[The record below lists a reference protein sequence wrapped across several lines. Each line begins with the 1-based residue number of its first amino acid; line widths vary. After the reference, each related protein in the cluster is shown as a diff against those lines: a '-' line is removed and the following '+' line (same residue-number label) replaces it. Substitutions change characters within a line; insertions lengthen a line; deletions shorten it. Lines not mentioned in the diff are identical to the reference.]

1 MKKFVSFSKLLSRRI
16 LIVNIV
22 TISILA
28 LLVISFATVGLKNMT
43 RAYYQSGLFASHESI
58 EKRIGHVDSESL
70 YRHIKRIDVGFNDFN
85 PLFTDTNEKDD
96 KEVWAYNIV
105 IDSLGNYLY
114 HPDRQRI
121 GKGNFFDDIRQ
132 SPDAL
137 RQQLARG
144 LATAE
149 IGEQKITVDG
159 VSSYIFYFGMG
170 DAKWTNAIIVPRD
183 GLVFP
188 TVITGLILLT
198 IIILGLLAA
207 YWISRVTIRRA
218 TKPLQLLAKSADE
231 VAKGNFQSPL
241 PEVKR
246 NNEIGQLRDSFSNM
260 QHSLTEY
267 IEQLKTATAQQAAI
281 ESELTIAREIQFSLL
296 PQMPPRF
303 LDEPSGKAERG
314 GSDIYATM
322 TPAKAVGGD
331 LYDFFITPADESS
344 SNLHLPPSS
353 PKMFFCIGDVSGKGI
368 PAALFM
374 TQTMSL
380 FRAYSKDEDMPDRIV
395 SKMNHALSMN
405 NENCMFVTFFVG
417 ILDLSSGLLRYCN
430 AGHEPPIVVRS
441 KENGSNGEKEAQ
453 LLPVEP
459 CFPVGL
465 STDVSYVTQTV
476 VLEPQTTVFLYT
488 DGLNEAMDADDNQ
501 FGDDRI
507 LDEVNRAIQAGQ
519 LAPKALIER
528 MTQAVHDFVGDTE
541 QSDDLTML
549 VIQYHKHD

>member
-1 MKKFVSFSKLLSRRI
+1 M
-16 LIVNIV
+16 
-22 TISILA
+22 
-28 LLVISFATVGLKNMT
+28 
-43 RAYYQSGLFASHESI
+43 
-58 EKRIGHVDSESL
+58 
-70 YRHIKRIDVGFNDFN
+70 GFNDFN
-85 PLFTDTNEKDD
+85 PLFKDTNEKDN

-281 ESELTIAREIQFSLL
+281 ESELTIAREIQLSLL
-296 PQMPPRF
+296 PKP
-303 LDEPSGKAERG
+303 LT
-314 GSDIYATM
+314 SDLLPLSNIDLYATM

-331 LYDFFITPADESS
+331 LYDFFITSDS
-344 SNLHLPPSS
+344 PPDLGGV
-353 PKMFFCIGDVSGKGI
+353 PEGRGGLLYFCIGDVSGKGV

-441 KENGSNGEKEAQ
+441 KEIGSKGEKEAQ

>member
-170 DAKWTNAIIVPRD
+170 DAKWTNAIIVPKD
-183 GLVFP
+183 GLLVP
-188 TVITGLILLT
+188 AIITGLILLT

-207 YWISRVTIRRA
+207 YWISRVTIHRS
-218 TKPLQLLAKSADE
+218 TKPL
-231 VAKGNFQSPL
+231 
-241 PEVKR
+241 
-246 NNEIGQLRDSFSNM
+246 
-260 QHSLTEY
+260 H
-267 IEQLKTATAQQAAI
+267 
-281 ESELTIAREIQFSLL
+281 
-296 PQMPPRF
+296 
-303 LDEPSGKAERG
+303 
-314 GSDIYATM
+314 
-322 TPAKAVGGD
+322 
-331 LYDFFITPADESS
+331 
-344 SNLHLPPSS
+344 
-353 PKMFFCIGDVSGKGI
+353 
-368 PAALFM
+368 AALFM

-395 SKMNHALSMN
+395 SKMNYDLNKN
-405 NENCMFVTFFVG
+405 NESCMFVTLFVG
-417 ILDLSSGLLRYCN
+417 ILDLTSGLLHYSN
-430 AGHEPPIVVRS
+430 AGHEPPVVIRS
-441 KENGSNGEKEAQ
+441 KGEKESWSKGEKEAQ
-453 LLPVEP
+453 LLPIEP

-465 STDVSYVTQTV
+465 TTDVSYVTQTV
-476 VLEPQTTVFLYT
+476 VL
-488 DGLNEAMDADDNQ
+488 
-501 FGDDRI
+501 
-507 LDEVNRAIQAGQ
+507 
-519 LAPKALIER
+519 
-528 MTQAVHDFVGDTE
+528 
-541 QSDDLTML
+541 
-549 VIQYHKHD
+549 

>member
-1 MKKFVSFSKLLSRRI
+1 MKKFVSFSKLLSWRI
-16 LIVNIV
+16 LVVNIV

-28 LLVISFATVGLKNMT
+28 LLVITFATIGLKNMT
-43 RAYYQSGLFASHESI
+43 RAYYQSGLFAAHESI
-58 EKRIGHVDSESL
+58 EKRFGHVDSDSL
-70 YRHIKRIDVGFNDFN
+70 YWHIKRIDVGFNDFN
-85 PLFTDTNEKDD
+85 PLFTNTNEKDD

-105 IDSLGNYLY
+105 IDSLGNYIY

-137 RQQLARG
+137 CQQLARG

-159 VSSYIFYFGMG
+159 VSSYIFYFGMR
-170 DAKWTNAIIVPRD
+170 DAKWTNAIVVPRD
-183 GLVFP
+183 GLLVP
-188 TVITGLILLT
+188 AIITGLILLT
-198 IIILGLLAA
+198 IIIMGLLAA

-218 TKPLQLLAKSADE
+218 TKPLQLLAESADE
-231 VAKGNFQSPL
+231 VAKGNFESPL

-260 QHSLTEY
+260 QHSLIEY

-281 ESELTIAREIQFSLL
+281 ESELTIAREIQLSLL
-296 PQMPPRF
+296 PQP
-303 LDEPSGKAERG
+303 LT
-314 GSDIYATM
+314 SDISPLTSRVDLYATM

-331 LYDFFITPADESS
+331 LYDFFITSDS
-344 SNLHLPPSS
+344 PPVLGGV
-353 PKMFFCIGDVSGKGI
+353 PEGRGGRLYFCIGDVSGKGV

-374 TQTMSL
+374 TQAMSL

-395 SKMNHALSMN
+395 SKMNRDLSEN
-405 NENCMFVTFFVG
+405 NENCMFVTLFVG
-417 ILDLSSGLLRYCN
+417 ILDLTSGLLRYCN
-430 AGHEPPIVVRS
+430 AGHEPPIILRREGEKERRS
-441 KENGSNGEKEAQ
+441 KGEKEAQ

-459 CFPVGL
+459 CFPIGPRP
-465 STDVSYVTQTV
+465 DISYVTQTV
-476 VLEPQTTVFLYT
+476 VLEPDTTVFFYT
-488 DGLNEAMDADDNQ
+488 DGLNEAMDADNNE

-507 LDEVNRAIQAGQ
+507 LDEVNGAIEAGQ
-519 LAPKALIER
+519 LVPKDLIDR
-528 MTQAVHDFVGDTE
+528 MTQAVYAFVGDAE

-549 VIQYHKHD
+549 SIQFK

>member
-188 TVITGLILLT
+188 TIITGLILLT

-207 YWISRVTIRRA
+207 YLISRVTIRRA

-260 QHSLTEY
+260 QQSLTEY
-267 IEQLKTATAQQAAI
+267 IEQLKTTTAQKAAM
-281 ESELTIAREIQFSLL
+281 ESELSIAREIQLSLL
-296 PQMPPRF
+296 PKP
-303 LDEPSGKAERG
+303 LT
-314 GSDIYATM
+314 SDLLPLSNIDLYATM

-331 LYDFFITPADESS
+331 LYDFFITSDS
-344 SNLHLPPSS
+344 PPDLGGV
-353 PKMFFCIGDVSGKGI
+353 PEGRGGLLYFCIGDVSGKGV

-395 SKMNHALSMN
+395 SRMNYDLNKN
-405 NENCMFVTFFVG
+405 NESCMFVTLFVG
-417 ILDLSSGLLRYCN
+417 ILDLTSGLLHYSN
-430 AGHEPPIVVRS
+430 AGHEPPVVIRS
-441 KENGSNGEKEAQ
+441 KGEKESWSKGEKEAQ
-453 LLPVEP
+453 LLPIEP

-465 STDVSYVTQTV
+465 TTDVSYVTQTV
-476 VLEPQTTVFLYT
+476 VLEPQATVFFYT
-488 DGLNEAMDADDNQ
+488 DGLNEAANGNEKL
-501 FGDDRI
+501 FGDERI
-507 LDEVNRAIQAGQ
+507 LDEVNRAIETGQ
-519 LAPKALIER
+519 LSPKALIDR
-528 MTQAVHDFVGDTE
+528 MTQAVHEFVGDAE

-549 VIQYHKHD
+549 VVQYHKHD

>member
-188 TVITGLILLT
+188 TIITGLILLT

-207 YWISRVTIRRA
+207 YLISRVTIRRA

-281 ESELTIAREIQFSLL
+281 ESELTIAREIQLSLL
-296 PQMPPRF
+296 PKP
-303 LDEPSGKAERG
+303 LT
-314 GSDIYATM
+314 SDLLPLSNIDLYATM

-331 LYDFFITPADESS
+331 LYDFFVGGEGK
-344 SNLHLPPSS
+344 LY
-353 PKMFFCIGDVSGKGI
+353 FCIGDVSGKGV

-395 SKMNHALSMN
+395 SKMNYDLNKN
-405 NENCMFVTFFVG
+405 NESCMFVTLFVG
-417 ILDLSSGLLRYCN
+417 ILDLTSGLLHYSN
-430 AGHEPPIVVRS
+430 AGHEPPVVIRS
-441 KENGSNGEKEAQ
+441 KGEKEAQ
-453 LLPVEP
+453 LLPIEP

-465 STDVSYVTQTV
+465 TTDVSYVTQTV
-476 VLEPQTTVFLYT
+476 VLEPQATVFFYT
-488 DGLNEAMDADDNQ
+488 DGLNEAANGNEKL
-501 FGDDRI
+501 FGDERI
-507 LDEVNRAIQAGQ
+507 LDEVNRAIETGQ
-519 LAPKALIER
+519 LSPKALIDR
-528 MTQAVHDFVGDTE
+528 MTQAVHEFVGDAE

-549 VIQYHKHD
+549 VVQYHKHD